1 MEDRSLLSPTIPN
14 YPTNQL
20 LTNPPGA
27 QPIRPNTPVLP
38 YGIVNRKATFID
50 PSVHIINGM
59 HIVIGFQDYIAP
71 YANLNATSGFIK
83 IGSGGFIGDNAAIV
97 SDPGSQA
104 VNPTTSI
111 IIGDNVYVG
120 YNATIY
126 GPSQIGGF
134 GAPNGKATS
143 IGPGALIDGAVIGPG
158 AIIGAL
164 ARIGPG
170 ITIPGGI
177 EVKPGVNITSED
189 QVTNPA
195 LGFVESIV
203 PADQTTLVKLL
214 ANSKLLAQGYATLY
228 QGQAA
233 TGVSPGVAVNPPFNG
248 NLANVEGANFEP
260 LFQIAY
266 PTTTGNLTTV
276 QAVTLAPS
284 VSASTSAP
292 TTAPAFLDPSGKLLQ
307 AQLTDF
313 PARVTGGV
321 HFVYRARKAAKHL
334 GRSNAIAG
342 DQGQPITINPA
353 LQTGTGVTIALPLG
367 TSSSNLT
374 IDPGVQIGSG
384 AVILGGDS
392 TGYTIGQNVTI
403 GANSVISQSTL
414 GAGTVIGSH
423 AYVSGSNLAPG
434 TVVPNNAIIIN
445 NKPAGTVQ
453 W

>member
-1 MEDRSLLSPTIPN
+1 MEGRFLLSATIPN
-14 YPTNQL
+14 YPTNKL
-20 LTNPPGA
+20 LSNPPGF

-50 PSVHIINGM
+50 TTVHIINGK
-59 HIVIGFQDYIAP
+59 HIILGFQDYIGP

-83 IGSGGFIGDNAAIV
+83 MGSGGFVGDNAAIV
-97 SDPGSQA
+97 SDPGSRA

-111 IIGDNVYVG
+111 IIGDNVYIG

-134 GAPNGKATS
+134 GTPNGKATY
-143 IGPGALIDGAVIGPG
+143 IGPGALIDGATIGPG

-177 EVKPGVNITSED
+177 EVKPGVNITSEA
-189 QVTNPA
+189 QVTDPS

-203 PADQTTLVKLL
+203 PADQTTMVKSLT
-214 ANSKLLAQGYATLY
+214 NSKLLAQGYSTLY

-266 PTTTGNLTTV
+266 PTVTGNLLTV
-276 QAVTLAPS
+276 QATTLAPT
-284 VSASTSAP
+284 VSASTAAP
-292 TTAPAFLDPSGKLLQ
+292 TTTPSFRAPSGKQLE

-313 PARVTGGV
+313 PARVTGGSN
-321 HFVYRARKAAKHL
+321 FFFRARKAAHHL
-334 GRSNAIAG
+334 GRSNSIAA
-342 DQGQPITINPA
+342 DQGQPINFDGIA
-353 LQTGTGVTIALPLG
+353 GTGRGVTINSPLG
-367 TSSSNLT
+367 GSLA
-374 IDPGVQIGSG
+374 IGQGLQVGNG

-392 TGYTIGQNVTI
+392 AKFTIGNNVTI
-403 GANSVISQSTL
+403 GANSVVSQSSL
-414 GAGTVIGSH
+414 GDGTVIGSH
-423 AYVSGSNLAPG
+423 AYVFGSNLPAG
-434 TVVPNNAIIIN
+434 TVVPDNAIIIAG
-445 NKPAGTVQ
+445 KRAGTVQ